1 MSIFKLPDMKSLLRF
16 LLIVLGI
23 VLALFALDR
32 AFGAVMDHA
41 VSGAR
46 GGDTRNLYYI
56 SNCLDDSVV
65 IMGSSRANHHYVPQI
80 LADSLRMS
88 VYNAGTDAN
97 GIMLASMQLNN
108 MLARGHRPALIVYD
122 YFPKF
127 DLADISDLNKPLQRM
142 RPYAGIPGMAPII
155 DDIDPVE
162 NIKLKSSLYRYNSG
176 FIQILSDY
184 IRPRQE
190 VLSGY
195 KPLYDS
201 ITTRFPRPADVV
213 GTDRI
218 DSVKVRYLRRFAD
231 ICRREGIGLVFVI
244 SPYYFDGMDFRIP
257 ELRDIV
263 GPDIPLIDLSDSPA
277 FVGQDSLFADP
288 SHLNDCGAS
297 LFTSRL
303 LDSLTTRGI
312 VHERL
317 VRESKSR

>member
-46 GGDTRNLYYI
+46 GGDTRNHYYI

-80 LADSLRMS
+80 LADSLGMT
-88 VYNAGTDAN
+88 VYNAGIDAN

-108 MLARGHRPALIVYD
+108 ILARGHRPALIVYD

-127 DLADISDLNKPLQRM
+127 DLADISDLNRAIQRM
-142 RPYAGIPGMAPII
+142 RPYAEISGMDSII
-155 DDIDPVE
+155 RDIDRYE
-162 NIKLKSSLYRYNSG
+162 NIKLNSYLYRYNSI
-176 FIQILSDY
+176 FIQILSDFVN
-184 IRPRQE
+184 PRQV

-195 KPLYDS
+195 KPLYGS

-213 GTDRI
+213 GTDRV

-231 ICRREGIGLVFVI
+231 ICRREGISLVFVI
-244 SPYYFDGMDFRIP
+244 SPYYFDGMDFRIA